1 MENKNLWQGNTS
13 ELKTE
18 MNDAVME
25 ESREDFD
32 SLVSSEEVIGLSCD
46 TEIVGTCQRNGQIG
60 QKIKYTCHDSSG
72 GSHTFYVCDIN

>member
-32 SLVSSEEVIGLSCD
+32 SL
-46 TEIVGTCQRNGQIG
+46 GTIRIM
-60 QKIKYTCHDSSG
+60 
-72 GSHTFYVCDIN
+72 